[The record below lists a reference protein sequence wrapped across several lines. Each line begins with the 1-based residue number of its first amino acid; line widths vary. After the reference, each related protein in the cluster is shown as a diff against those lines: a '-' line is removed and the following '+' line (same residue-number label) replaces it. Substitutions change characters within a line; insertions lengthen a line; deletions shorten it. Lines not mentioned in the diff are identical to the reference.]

1 MVITRSHINEQIS
14 KGGKKMANKELPTI
28 KPKKKIVGHRGR
40 SQQYVKDPKIDTG
53 FKKPVRKKIG
63 PYWHKKPLVS
73 KRQEEIRKAHEKV
86 SKERKMLKVK
96 PPKKKGDTTDTTK
109 KSIEDKFGD
118 KQPDLKTIPPRKDK
132 PKKIEVGGQTIIF
145 GSKEMKEKAFPKRVK
160 RKAGGGDVVMQKVRK
175 YNEGGTVVHDQSTIK
190 NL

>member
-14 KGGKKMANKELPTI
+14 KGGKKMGVGYIKK
-28 KPKKKIVGHRGR
+28 KPK
-40 SQQYVKDPKIDTG
+40 YVKDPKIDTG
-53 FKKPVRKKIG
+53 FKKPGRKKVG
-63 PYWHKKPLVS
+63 PNWHKKPLVS
-73 KRQEEIRKAHEKV
+73 KRQQEIRKAHEEF
-86 SKERKMLKVK
+86 SKKRKAGEKRK
-96 PPKKKGDTTDTTK
+96 TFGWEEKTPKKTSTKKKGDTTDTTK

-118 KQPDLKTIPPRKDK
+118 KQPDLKTIPPQKDK
-132 PKKIEVGGQTIIF
+132 PKKIKAGGQTIIF